1 MLSGVWG
8 GGLASVLDV
17 QSFSFYYRK
26 LDLYLYIIR
35 TIVNFNVRGQFC
47 FCFDFVRLHARCG
60 CCSIVCLHF
69 QFARMKQVDC
79 KMSTKNMNNYK

>member
-35 TIVNFNVRGQFC
+35 TIVNFNVTGGGVGRGEFW
-47 FCFDFVRLHARCG
+47 
-60 CCSIVCLHF
+60 
-69 QFARMKQVDC
+69 
-79 KMSTKNMNNYK
+79 T